1 MMDKKKLLLGII
13 LFGSIW
19 GGLEA
24 LGIRVMGGVEFFPT
38 SPILAL
44 VAILILSVSRMI
56 LKRPGTTLACGAVAA
71 GFKALCLPS
80 IFFCQVT
87 AVLLTAAI
95 IDLAFTWAESKNL
108 SRWLSW
114 GFVGAGASYLNY
126 IAFGLV
132 NTYLLKNIYWVEGI
146 HRITDYVLISGTY
159 AALLSFLGILL
170 GRELGR
176 RTEPLFSRLEQVK
189 ATAYSGGII
198 LTSLGFW
205 LLGIFLY
212 R

>member
-1 MMDKKKLLLGII
+1 MMDNKKLILGVI

-24 LGIRVMGGVEFFPT
+24 LGISAMRGVEFFPA
-38 SPILAL
+38 SPVLAL
-44 VAILILSVSRMI
+44 VAILILSASRMI

-80 IFFCQVT
+80 IMLCQVT
-87 AVLLTAAI
+87 AVFLTATVM
-95 IDLAFTWAESKNL
+95 DVAFTWAESRKL
-108 SRWLSW
+108 SSWLSW
-114 GFVGAGASYLNY
+114 GVVGLAASYANY
-126 IAFGLV
+126 LVFGLV
-132 NTYLLKNIYWVEGI
+132 NTYLLRNIYWLERVHTI
-146 HRITDYVLISGTY
+146 PNYVLISGTY
-159 AALLSFLGILL
+159 AAIFSFFGILL
-170 GRELGR
+170 GRALGR
-176 RTEPLFSRLEQVK
+176 STEPLLGRLEQVK

-198 LTSLGFW
+198 LASLGFW

>member
-1 MMDKKKLLLGII
+1 MMDKRKLILGII

-24 LGIRVMGGVEFFPT
+24 LGIRAMRGVEFFPT
-38 SPILAL
+38 SPVLAL
-44 VAILILSVSRMI
+44 VAIVILSASRLI
-56 LKRPGTTLACGAVAA
+56 LKRPGTTLACGVVAA
-71 GFKALCLPS
+71 GFKGLCLPS

-95 IDLAFTWAESKNL
+95 IDLAFTWAESKKL

-114 GFVGAGASYLNY
+114 GFVGMGASYLNY
-126 IAFGLV
+126 LVFGLV
-132 NTYLLKNIYWVEGI
+132 NTYLLKNVFWVEGV
-146 HRITDYVLISGTY
+146 HRVADYVLISGSY
-159 AALLSFLGILL
+159 AAFLSFMGILL

-176 RTEPLFSRLEQVK
+176 RTEPLVGRMEQVTAK
-189 ATAYSGGII
+189 ALSGGII
-198 LTSLGFW
+198 LASAGFW
-205 LLGIFLY
+205 FLGIFMY

>member
-1 MMDKKKLLLGII
+1 MMDKKKLILGII

-24 LGIRVMGGVEFFPT
+24 VGIRAMRGVEFFPT
-38 SPILAL
+38 SPVLAL
-44 VAILILSVSRMI
+44 VAILILSASRMI

-80 IFFCQVT
+80 ILFCQVA
-87 AVLLTAAI
+87 AVFVTAAV
-95 IDLAFTWAESKNL
+95 IDVAFTWAENRKLAS
-108 SRWLSW
+108 WVSW
-114 GFVGAGASYLNY
+114 GLVGLVASYVNY
-126 IAFGLV
+126 LAFGLI
-132 NTYLLKNIYWVEGI
+132 NTYLLNNIFWLERVHTI
-146 HRITDYVLISGTY
+146 PNYVLISGTY
-159 AALLSFLGILL
+159 AAIFSFLGILL

-176 RTEPLFSRLEQVK
+176 KTEPLFSRLEQVK

-198 LTSLGFW
+198 MTSVGFW
-205 LLGIFLY
+205 LLGILLY

>member
-1 MMDKKKLLLGII
+1 MIDKRKLILGII

-24 LGIRVMGGVEFFPT
+24 LGIRAMRGVEFFPT

-44 VAILILSVSRMI
+44 VAILILSASRMI
-56 LKRPGTTLACGAVAA
+56 LKRPGTTLACGIVAA
-71 GFKALCLPS
+71 GFKGLCLPS

-95 IDLAFTWAESKNL
+95 IDLAFTWAESRKL
-108 SRWLSW
+108 SSWISW
-114 GFVGAGASYLNY
+114 GFVGLGASYLNY
-126 IAFGLV
+126 AVFGLV
-132 NTYLLKNIYWVEGI
+132 NTYLLRNIYWLERVHTI
-146 HRITDYVLISGTY
+146 PNYVLVSGTY

-176 RTEPLFSRLEQVK
+176 RSEPLFSRMEQIK
-189 ATAYSGGII
+189 AKAFSGGII

-205 LLGIFLY
+205 LLGVFLY

>member
-1 MMDKKKLLLGII
+1 MDKKKLILGII

-24 LGIRVMGGVEFFPT
+24 LGIRAMRGVEFFPT
-38 SPILAL
+38 SPVLAL
-44 VAILILSVSRMI
+44 VAIVILSASRMI
-56 LKRPGTTLACGAVAA
+56 LKRPGTILACGVVAA
-71 GFKALCLPS
+71 GFKGLCLPT

-95 IDLAFTWAESKNL
+95 IDLAFTWAERRKL
-108 SRWLSW
+108 SSWLSW
-114 GFVGAGASYLNY
+114 GLVGLAASYLNY
-126 IAFGLV
+126 AVFGLV

-146 HRITDYVLISGTY
+146 HRTTDYVAISGTY
-159 AALLSFLGILL
+159 AAILSFMGILL

-176 RTEPLFSRLEQVK
+176 RTEPLLSRMEQVK

-198 LTSLGFW
+198 LTSLSFW

-212 R
+212 K

>member
-1 MMDKKKLLLGII
+1 MMDKKKLILGII

-24 LGIRVMGGVEFFPT
+24 LGIRAMGGVEIFPT
-38 SPILAL
+38 SAVLAL
-44 VAILILSVSRMI
+44 VAILILSASRML
-56 LKRPGTTLACGAVAA
+56 LKRPGTTLACGVVAA

-87 AVLLTAAI
+87 AVFLTAAVM
-95 IDLAFTWAESKNL
+95 DVAFTWAENKKL
-108 SRWLSW
+108 SGWFSW
-114 GFVGAGASYLNY
+114 GLVGLGASYVNY
-126 IAFGLV
+126 LVFGLA
-132 NTYLLKNIYWVEGI
+132 NTYLLRNIFWLERVHTI
-146 HRITDYVLISGTY
+146 PNYVLVSGSY

-176 RTEPLFSRLEQVK
+176 RTESVFGRLEQIK
-189 ATAYSGGII
+189 TTAYSGGII
-198 LTSLGFW
+198 LASMCFW
-205 LLGIFLY
+205 LLGVFLY

>member
-1 MMDKKKLLLGII
+1 MDKKKLILGII

-24 LGIRVMGGVEFFPT
+24 LGIRAMRGVEFFPT
-38 SPILAL
+38 SPVLAL
-44 VAILILSVSRMI
+44 GAIIILSASRLI
-56 LKRPGTTLACGAVAA
+56 LKRPGTTLACGVVAA
-71 GFKALCLPS
+71 GFKVLCLPT

-95 IDLAFTWAESKNL
+95 IDLAFTWAESRKL
-108 SRWLSW
+108 SSWLSW
-114 GFVGAGASYLNY
+114 GFVGLGASYLNY
-126 IAFGLV
+126 IVFGLV
-132 NTYLLKNIYWVEGI
+132 NTYLLKNIYWVEGV
-146 HRITDYVLISGTY
+146 HRIADYVLISGTY

-170 GRELGR
+170 GRELGK
-176 RTEPLFSRLEQVK
+176 RTEPLFSRMEQIEAK
-189 ATAYSGGII
+189 AFSGGII
-198 LTSLGFW
+198 LASLGFW

>member
-1 MMDKKKLLLGII
+1 MMDKKKLILGVI

-24 LGIRVMGGVEFFPT
+24 LGISAMRGIESFPA

-44 VAILILSVSRMI
+44 VAILILSASRMI

-71 GFKALCLPS
+71 GFKALCLPQLM
-80 IFFCQVT
+80 FCQVT
-87 AVLLTAAI
+87 AVLLTAAVLDI
-95 IDLAFTWAESKNL
+95 AFTWAESRKL
-108 SRWLSW
+108 SSWLSW
-114 GFVGAGASYLNY
+114 GVVGMAASYANY
-126 IAFGLV
+126 LVFGLT
-132 NTYLLKNIYWVEGI
+132 NTYLLRNVFWLERVHTIPN
-146 HRITDYVLISGTY
+146 YVLVSGSY
-159 AALLSFLGILL
+159 AAVLSFFGIVL

-176 RTEPLFSRLEQVK
+176 RTEPLLGRLEQVK

-198 LTSLGFW
+198 LASLGFW
-205 LLGIFLY
+205 LLGVLLY